1 MINENSSRDEV
12 LAAVRQNG
20 YALEYASKDL
30 RADKE
35 VVLAAV
41 KQKGW
46 AIHCA
51 SEDLRKDKKVV
62 LAAVRQKGC
71 ALKFSSE
78 DLRKDKEVVLEAVK
92 EDGFVLRFALG
103 GLREDKEVVLAAVKQ
118 TGYALQFA
126 SDPLKADKEVVLA
139 AVQQDSWAL
148 HYLPAN
154 LSHHPLLTSIAEET
168 KCGKQQNISYK
179 LFCFVEKN
187 PELYKLGFLTSNE
200 MRSACN
206 SQNVVS
212 SGNTHQFVFNFA
224 RHQLDN
230 SNFANQNQQMFVGV

>member
-20 YALEYASKDL
+20 YALEYSSDPLRADKKVVLAAVRRNGYALQYALGGLIKDKEVVLAAVNQNCWALGFASEDL

-35 VVLAAV
+35 VVLEAV
-41 KQKGW
+41 KQ
-46 AIHCA
+46 
-51 SEDLRKDKKVV
+51 DYR
-62 LAAVRQKGC
+62 
-71 ALKFSSE
+71 ALY
-78 DLRKDKEVVLEAVK
+78 D
-92 EDGFVLRFALG
+92 ALG
-103 GLREDKEVVLAAVKQ
+103 LRQ
-118 TGYALQFA
+118 
-126 SDPLKADKEVVLA
+126 
-139 AVQQDSWAL
+139 
-148 HYLPAN
+148 
-154 LSHHPLLTSIAEET
+154 HPLLKSIAEET
-168 KCGKQQNISYK
+168 KLGNKQNISYK

-200 MRSACN
+200 ISSACN

-230 SNFANQNQQMFVGV
+230 QRDKPEPTDVCRCVIS